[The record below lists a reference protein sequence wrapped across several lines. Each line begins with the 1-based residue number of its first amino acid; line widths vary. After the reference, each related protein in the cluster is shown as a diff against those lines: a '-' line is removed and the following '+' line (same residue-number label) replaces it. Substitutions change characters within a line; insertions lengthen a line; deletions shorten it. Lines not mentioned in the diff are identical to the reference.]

1 MGLSWKLIAPCGSP
15 RPFPRG
21 FCESLGGRKES
32 GVGYYILM
40 VTLMCEEQSICS
52 KFQDAFQ
59 AMVISSSSFFSP
71 SLLFPSFPTCY
82 CDEFWLPLDHGQLM
96 DCVII
101 SNSGCLHLHSTC
113 EFHSLSQLIHSH
125 NTPTPL
131 SPSAHTDVFILWHE
145 MFLFLFECSEE
156 FPSWLSLNESD

>member
-1 MGLSWKLIAPCGSP
+1 MRPRRVCPESSLLPVEVQGLFLGVSVNLW
-15 RPFPRG
+15 
-21 FCESLGGRKES
+21 EGGRNQALAITFS
-32 GVGYYILM
+32 WSPL
-40 VTLMCEEQSICS
+40 CEEQSICS

-59 AMVISSSSFFSP
+59 AIVISPSSFFSP

-131 SPSAHTDVFILWHE
+131 SPSAHTDVYIL
-145 MFLFLFECSEE
+145 
-156 FPSWLSLNESD
+156 